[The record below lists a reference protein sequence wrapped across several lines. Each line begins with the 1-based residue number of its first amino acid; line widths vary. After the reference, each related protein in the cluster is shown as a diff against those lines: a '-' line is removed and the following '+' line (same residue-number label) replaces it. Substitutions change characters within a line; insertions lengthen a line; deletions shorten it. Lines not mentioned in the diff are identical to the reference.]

1 MRTTLERLFDVQE
14 KLLRDPRPGAARV
27 ATLAHLRDQVPE
39 RLLAHFLRLL
49 VQGRRG
55 VVLVR
60 HGTCMQCHIRLPA
73 GTVAVLARSE
83 EAHTCEHCGG
93 FLLLPEDEMP
103 VPLRARGHAA
113 ELAAAAL

>member
-1 MRTTLERLFDVQE
+1 VRNTLGKLFTVQE
-14 KLLRDPRPGAARV
+14 KLLRDPRPIAARV
-27 ATLAHLRDQVPE
+27 AKLAHLRAEVPE

-73 GTVAVLARSE
+73 GTVALLVRSD

-103 VPLRARGHAA
+103 VRRVRPRAA
-113 ELAAAAL
+113 EPVAAEA